1 MREKAMAEVVPI
13 RRYLTDIA
21 NGVASK
27 FSKIDHANEKANS
40 IRVSIG
46 FDLIELQERV
56 AAGEARERG
65 EPEDFWV
72 WIKLRVNRS
81 LQDMRKCI
89 ALAKADDPEAAAE
102 QEREDNREHQQK
114 SRARKAASRADSQ
127 RPAEVVKID
136 PVERAIDNLH
146 KTINGFTRDER
157 DRFFARLREEFLC

>member
-1 MREKAMAEVVPI
+1 MAQVVPI
-13 RRYLTDIA
+13 RRHLTDVA

-27 FSKIDHANEKANS
+27 FCKIDHANEKANS
-40 IRVSIG
+40 IRVDIG

-89 ALAKADDPEAAAE
+89 ALAKAEDPEAAAA
-102 QEREDNREHQQK
+102 QEREDNREYQQK
-114 SRARKAASRADSQ
+114 SRARKSASRADSQ
-127 RPAEVVKID
+127 RPAEVVSFD
-136 PVERAIDNLH
+136 PVERALDQ
-146 KTINGFTRDER
+146 INQILKALNEDER
-157 DRFFARLREEFLC
+157 KQVVTKIKERYPC